1 MTTVRNLHHSS
12 LCIKAPSGAM
22 RTLGPQIHH
31 TRLALPLMDEATT
44 EVWSDMLTS
53 CGDIATGQVA
63 GLVEEGAY
71 VPSDFSQLVR
81 NWLTGIGIT
90 KNTLRTLTMSP
101 LACRGAS
108 FHSDAHSFS
117 DFAFVVV
124 WLSDD
129 AGLDLLFPQLEQ
141 RIPLEYGTAV
151 IFDCAQIHGVVPR
164 GTSSFPKDEFDERL
178 STGCFVSIDL
188 PIHRS
193 SVAQP
198 LGVRRTNARLAREAG
213 IEHFLGWTDGYTDR
227 VCATTGA
234 WSGRYQAD
242 AHTT

>member
-1 MTTVRNLHHSS
+1 MKHLNHDKLRVQS
-12 LCIKAPSGAM
+12 PDGVM
-22 RTLGPQIHH
+22 RTLGPKVHH
-31 TRLALPLMDEATT
+31 TKLALSPMDEATT
-44 EVWSDMLTS
+44 EVWSDMLTN
-53 CGDIATGQVA
+53 CGEVATGQVA

-71 VPSDFSQLVR
+71 DPADLHQLVCS
-81 NWLTGIGIT
+81 WLTGIGIT
-90 KNTLRTLTMSP
+90 KDTLRTLPMSP

-151 IFDCAQIHGVVPR
+151 FFDAAQVHGVVPR
-164 GTSSFPKDEFDERL
+164 GARSFPEDEFDERL

-188 PIHRS
+188 PIHRP
-193 SVAQP
+193 SVARP
-198 LGVRRTNARLAREAG
+198 LGVRRTNARQVREAG
-213 IEHFLGWTDGYTDR
+213 IEHILGWADGYSDR
-227 VCATTGA
+227 VCATTGI
-234 WSGRYQAD
+234 WTGRYQAGSVN
-242 AHTT
+242 T